1 MFNKRLLNAVPGIRK
16 NICVLL
22 GLNICTLL
30 VNIFMNYK
38 IAVYINKLLMDN
50 GNFKE
55 IAVSIL
61 SAVILNI
68 IMIYFKSIYSHNVS
82 QRVKLFFRN
91 RLFNKFYSFGLQYT
105 EKASSSEIVQ
115 LAVGGI
121 EQLDMYYGRFM
132 PQLVYSMIAPV
143 ILFIFLSFYSIRV
156 AFVLF
161 IFVPLIP
168 ISIMMVQKIAKK
180 TMASYWKSFV
190 NLSDTFLDN
199 LQGLTILK
207 VYNSDEYKNETM
219 NNEAEKFRRATMKVL
234 SVQLNN
240 INVMDLIAYG
250 GSAIG
255 IVYSL
260 NQYKGGFINLTGAI
274 LFILLSVEFFLPLRL
289 LGSFFH
295 VAMNGMAAADRMFE
309 ILDMEEFKDGEE
321 LLNDAKVNISIKN
334 LSFAYENDKELLTN
348 INMEF
353 PAGTFTTIVGESGC
367 GKSTIADLIMG
378 IKSGYSGKILFN
390 NKNDNFKKE
399 SKLMSLTLIDNNP
412 YLFEGSVRYN
422 LKMGKKEAS
431 DEEMWKVLKLVA
443 LDKFLLNENGLDTKI
458 KENGSNLSG
467 GQKQRLGVA
476 RALLKNS
483 KVYILDE
490 ATSNIDIES
499 EDIII
504 ELFQKL
510 KKDRTVIFISHRL
523 KSSQKADR
531 IYMIKDKI
539 VKESGDF
546 KSLITAKGDFCKM
559 YETQTALENYGGN

>member
-143 ILFIFLSFYSIRV
+143 ILFIFLSFYSIKV

>member
-334 LSFAYENDKELLTN
+334 LSFAYENDKELLNN

>member
-22 GLNICTLL
+22 GLNICTLF

-334 LSFAYENDKELLTN
+334 LSFAYENDKELLNN

-546 KSLITAKGDFCKM
+546 KSLIRAKGDFCKM